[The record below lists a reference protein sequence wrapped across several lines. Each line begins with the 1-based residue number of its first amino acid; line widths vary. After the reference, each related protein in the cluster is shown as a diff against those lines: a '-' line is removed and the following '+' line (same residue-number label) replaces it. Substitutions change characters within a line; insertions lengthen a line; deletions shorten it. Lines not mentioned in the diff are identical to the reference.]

1 MQQFIKENLIYWMDL
16 LHWKKFVL
24 NRKKVGRFFYWVLSH
39 LETYGIIY
47 YSHECVLD
55 RSENLSFDS
64 TWYFLSDKWNFILI
78 CFFSSGAPCTALRE
92 VSLLKGL
99 KHTNIV
105 SLHDIIFNQ
114 TTLTLVFEYVEK
126 DLKQYMDD
134 CGNILHIKN
143 VRLFLFQ
150 LLRGLDYCHSRK
162 ILHRDLK

>member
-1 MQQFIKENLIYWMDL
+1 MQQFIKENLIYWMVL
-16 LHWKKFVL
+16 SHWRKFVS
-24 NRKKVGRFFYWVLSH
+24 NKKKVGGDWFNLLFPWVYTQSNW
-39 LETYGIIY
+39 EFVIWFCFDISYPINGIPYRITF
-47 YSHECVLD
+47 V
-55 RSENLSFDS
+55 
-64 TWYFLSDKWNFILI
+64 ILYL
-78 CFFSSGAPCTALRE
+78 GAPCTALRE

-99 KHTNIV
+99 KHNNIV

>member
-1 MQQFIKENLIYWMDL
+1 MNTCSSAANTYEKNPSEERLRGKKSFTVGEKWPCDISLGKIDL
-16 LHWKKFVL
+16 HLCFPWHIFDWNKLASFFLKDFFL
-24 NRKKVGRFFYWVLSH
+24 NQRHRPL
-39 LETYGIIY
+39 
-47 YSHECVLD
+47 
-55 RSENLSFDS
+55 
-64 TWYFLSDKWNFILI
+64 FL
-78 CFFSSGAPCTALRE
+78 GAPCTALRE

-99 KHTNIV
+99 KHNNIV

-134 CGNILHIKN
+134 CANILHIKN

>member
-1 MQQFIKENLIYWMDL
+1 MIKTGFLSRKSIFIEFRSRLYFYRQAVCFL
-16 LHWKKFVL
+16 L
-24 NRKKVGRFFYWVLSH
+24 LSFIG
-39 LETYGIIY
+39 T
-47 YSHECVLD
+47 
-55 RSENLSFDS
+55 NLSLFCFDYNRLS
-64 TWYFLSDKWNFILI
+64 TIKFTEYKFIFNVNSDF
-78 CFFSSGAPCTALRE
+78 FFSTRLGAPCTALRE

-99 KHTNIV
+99 KHNNIV

-150 LLRGLDYCHSRK
+150 LLRGLDYCHVKK

>member
-1 MQQFIKENLIYWMDL
+1 MPLTITARNSSVPFSI
-16 LHWKKFVL
+16 
-24 NRKKVGRFFYWVLSH
+24 FF
-39 LETYGIIY
+39 
-47 YSHECVLD
+47 
-55 RSENLSFDS
+55 
-64 TWYFLSDKWNFILI
+64 
-78 CFFSSGAPCTALRE
+78 SGAPCTALRE

-99 KHTNIV
+99 KHNNIV

-150 LLRGLDYCHSRK
+150 LLRGLDYCHAKK
-162 ILHRDLK
+162 ILHRDLKWVDE

>member
-1 MQQFIKENLIYWMDL
+1 MGPIAPGSIDLGICLLIPSDVLKNPNLI
-16 LHWKKFVL
+16 LHW
-24 NRKKVGRFFYWVLSH
+24 FYLTSLS
-39 LETYGIIY
+39 L
-47 YSHECVLD
+47 
-55 RSENLSFDS
+55 
-64 TWYFLSDKWNFILI
+64 
-78 CFFSSGAPCTALRE
+78 GAPCTALRE

-99 KHTNIV
+99 KHSNIV

-114 TTLTLVFEYVEK
+114 TTLTLVFEFVEK

-134 CGNILHIKN
+134 CGNLLHIKN